1 MELIKN
7 SEMKLICTRYVGKGT
22 IGDGDEVE
30 LRTTVN
36 YAPVIVFPDG
46 DMVILDWNYIYNIA
60 KDYRESIYGKDKDKS
75 N

>member
-1 MELIKN
+1 MELIKK
-7 SEMKLICTRYVGKGT
+7 SEMKLICTKYVGKGT
-22 IGDGDEVE
+22 LDNGDEVE

-36 YAPVIVFPDG
+36 YAPIIVFPDG

-60 KDYRESIYGKDKDKS
+60 KEYREGIYGKDKDKS

>member
-22 IGDGDEVE
+22 LDDGDEVE

-36 YAPVIVFPDG
+36 YAPIIVFPGG
-46 DMVILDWNYIYNIA
+46 DMVILDWNYIYKIA
-60 KDYRESIYGKDKDKS
+60 KDYRESIYGKDK